1 MSQSTNIMAAIPLP
15 EGKKKAV
22 QAGCICLMLSVAMSG
37 LALSTLSSP
46 ILESIGALE
55 YVSLFAILGA
65 LGVSIMTPIG
75 GKLGDLIGRRNIV
88 VFPGILCA
96 ICGIGIAFIRSLVP
110 LMILRVLLS
119 LAQGTFTA
127 APYIIVGLI
136 NEKKDIPKAM
146 GLLAAAVAIGGFG
159 GSIIAGIL
167 TDMGL
172 MTMAIIVSVIPLFL
186 GIVLIGLNLPNHKK
200 EGPVKIDVQGIAAL
214 VITLCGILLSLN
226 YATFLGWT
234 NPFILGGFGL
244 GFLAL
249 FVLIRIENRVEDPL
263 IPMKLFR
270 NSKYTAL
277 LLVTFCAYLYQVAM
291 NTYVPIAAIR
301 VLGSSAGVAGSLQMP
316 RTIICMFLPAIAG
329 VWVGKNTENNWK
341 ALTIATLF
349 TAIPML
355 LLAFTTT
362 NTSIFVF
369 YAALAVTGIAEGFR
383 SVSVTPSAQM
393 ILSPEDIGIGT
404 SLINFTN
411 SLAGTIGA
419 AVLGA
424 AYNFYTVNDAA
435 NVTNVR
441 NGCNA
446 TFLIAG
452 IFAVIGLAIVLLI
465 VRPSKEKNPV

>member
-1 MSQSTNIMAAIPLP
+1 MSEATITAAIPLP

-22 QAGCICLMLSVAMSG
+22 QVGCICLMLSVAMSG

-88 VFPGILCA
+88 VFPGIICA
-96 ICGIGIAFIRSLVP
+96 VCGIGIAFIRSLVP
-110 LMILRVLLS
+110 LMLLRLLLS
-119 LAQGTFTA
+119 LAQGAFTA

-172 MTMAIIVSVIPLFL
+172 MTMAIIVSVVPLL
-186 GIVLIGLNLPNHKK
+186 IGVILIGLNMPNQKK
-200 EGPVKIDVQGIAAL
+200 DGQVKIDIPGITAL
-214 VITLCGILLSLN
+214 VVALCGILLSLN
-226 YATFLGWT
+226 YATLLGWT
-234 NPFILGGFGL
+234 NPFVIGGFVL
-244 GFLAL
+244 GFIAL
-249 FVLIRIENRVEDPL
+249 FVLIRIEHRVDDPL

-270 NSKYTAL
+270 NSKYAAIL
-277 LLVTFCAYLYQVAM
+277 MVTFCAYLYQVAM
-291 NTYVPIAAIR
+291 NTYVPIAALR
-301 VLGSSAGVAGSLQMP
+301 VLGASTGVAGSLQMP
-316 RTIICMFLPAIAG
+316 RTIICMILPALAG
-329 VWVGKNTENNWK
+329 VWVGKNTNNNWK
-341 ALTIATLF
+341 ALALATIF
-349 TAIPML
+349 TAAPML
-355 LLAFTTT
+355 LLTFTTT

-369 YAALAVTGIAEGFR
+369 YAALAVTGVAEGFR

-393 ILSPEDIGIGT
+393 ILNPEDIGIGT

-424 AYNFYTVNDAA
+424 AYNLYTIRDAG
-435 NVTNVR
+435 NVENVK

-446 TFLIAG
+446 TFLISAV
-452 IFAVIGLAIVLLI
+452 FALIGLVIVLFV